1 MTTDLGNG
9 RTGSQTVAIPRP
21 SCIRPRRV
29 VGPAGPIGTAGPGGL
44 GGVESLG
51 GPEGQGGAPQIF
63 LAGSGSARTTARS
76 AIYAALC
83 GVRLA
88 SRDRQFLAR
97 LVNWDKR
104 NAASVA
110 SLLWRARQA
119 GREEAA
125 LTPRQREVVLSA
137 LRDAAV
143 YRASGRAA
151 AFCWDC
157 DLVPGGRC
165 GEHAKDND
173 RARAYAEAARVLS
186 AMAVPPPGSALPGAA
201 PDSSAEDELSQ
212 PRGIAG
218 FRRRA
223 PVAS

>member
-1 MTTDLGNG
+1 VTTDLGNG

-51 GPEGQGGAPQIF
+51 GPEGQGGAPQIS

-97 LVNWDKR
+97 L
-104 NAASVA
+104 ASVA

>member
-1 MTTDLGNG
+1 MTTDPGIG
-9 RTGSQTVAIPRP
+9 RTGSQAVAIPRP

-29 VGPAGPIGTAGPGGL
+29 AGPAGPVGTAGPGGL
-44 GGVESLG
+44 GGVETLS
-51 GPEGQGGAPQIF
+51 GPEGQGGAPQIS

-88 SRDRQFLAR
+88 GRDRQFLAR

-186 AMAVPPPGSALPGAA
+186 AMAVPPGSALPGAA

>member
-1 MTTDLGNG
+1 VTTDPGNG
-9 RTGSQTVAIPRP
+9 RTGSQAVAIPRP

-29 VGPAGPIGTAGPGGL
+29 VGPAGPVGTAGPGEL
-44 GGVESLG
+44 GGVG
-51 GPEGQGGAPQIF
+51 GSEGQGGAPQIS
-63 LAGSGSARTTARS
+63 LAGSGSARTSVRS

-125 LTPRQREVVLSA
+125 LTPRQLEVVLSA

-201 PDSSAEDELSQ
+201 PGSSAEDELSQ

-218 FRRRA
+218 YRRRA